1 VLYLSAIVY
10 LAVIYIRPAE
20 IVPSLEGVPVVD
32 VLSVAITLIAAATVF
47 VRRRCL
53 SISAI
58 DGYVLLFWLTIILSN
73 AVWGWFGGAYKGLLD
88 FAPVAFCYFL
98 IRLAVDTP
106 ARLRGFVRMLIALNV
121 FLAANGIIQHHTG
134 LGLGNMTTVGL
145 ENRIRGTGI
154 FGDPNDLGMTLVM
167 TTPFLL
173 WVVFDRTCRMWHR
186 AIGVTLLAPIL
197 TAIVYTNSRGAILG
211 LGGAVC
217 VFAMRQFKPISALTF
232 GVAALL
238 AVVVLGPARAQAMDS
253 EESSAQSRIEAWG
266 EGLMM
271 LKSKPIFGVGYS
283 RFTEYH
289 YRVAHNS
296 FVQTAAELGLVGASI
311 FVAMFEGLFHALR
324 RARRA
329 SSRTEALPPSW
340 INSMTSSACGMVI
353 CGFFLSRQYVVVPYI
368 MLALGA
374 SVGTLVPGTPRQS
387 ALPSVVESAL
397 RVMIATIATMMVVYG
412 MVRTMGAW

>member
-32 VLSVAITLIAAATVF
+32 VLSVAIMLIAAAMLF
-47 VRRRCL
+47 VRRRCV
-53 SISAI
+53 SISAV

-88 FAPVAFCYFL
+88 FAPVVFCYFL

-106 ARLRGFVRMLIALNV
+106 ARLRGFVRILIALNV
-121 FLAANGIIQHHTG
+121 FLAVNGIVQYHTG

-167 TTPFLL
+167 TTPLLL
-173 WVVFDRTCRMWHR
+173 WVVFDRACRMWHR
-186 AIGVTLLAPIL
+186 AMGLVLLAPIL

-211 LGGAVC
+211 LGGALC

-232 GVAALL
+232 GVAALV
-238 AVVVLGPARAQAMDS
+238 AVVLLGPARAQAMDS
-253 EESSAQSRIEAWG
+253 DESSAQSRIEAWG

-271 LKSKPIFGVGYS
+271 LKSKPIFGVGYG

-289 YRVAHNS
+289 DRVAHNS
-296 FVQTAAELGLVGASI
+296 FVQTAAELGLVGAGI
-311 FVAMFEGLFHALR
+311 FVAMFDGLFHALR
-324 RARRA
+324 GARRA
-329 SSRTEALPPSW
+329 SSRPEALPASW
-340 INSMTSSACGMVI
+340 INSVTASAFGMVI

-374 SVGTLVPGTPRQS
+374 SVGTLAPNAARFTV
-387 ALPSVVESAL
+387 LPPVVESVL
-397 RVMIATIATMMVVYG
+397 RVIVLTIATTTLVYG